1 MAKRQ
6 VIEVPGLALHGD
18 QPIPAGVKIGNMVFS
33 GGISGQD
40 PATQTIPDDP
50 ARQIALAFENAQ
62 RIVEAAG
69 GTTADIAKVSVSLKD
84 MSQRGL
90 VNDVWLRMFPDAHD
104 RPVRHTTRSELQAN
118 RVIQLEI
125 IAVL

>member
-1 MAKRQ
+1 MARRQ
-6 VIEVPGLALHGD
+6 VIEVPGLALHGE
-18 QPIPAGVKIGNMVFS
+18 QPIPAAVKIGNQVFS

-40 PATQTIPDDP
+40 PATGSIPDDP

-69 GTTADIAKVSVSLKD
+69 GTTGDIAKVSVSLKD
-84 MSQRGL
+84 MAQRGL
-90 VNDVWLRMFPDAHD
+90 VNEVWLRLFPDPAD
-104 RPVRHTTRSELQAN
+104 RPVRHTTRGELQGN

-125 IAVL
+125 VAVL